1 MFRKKA
7 NNKQKKDL
15 ASTTSPTSTLS
26 LHNKK
31 NTPTSEAGV
40 GSSGDAK
47 TNEPSTSGSSF
58 LQSLNDP
65 TIIERVRVTI
75 KNAHVFKL
83 PPRQT
88 VSVGWRGADWKDK
101 IWQGTVKVVER
112 GDDTAVV
119 LVNPKDLSVFAVCP
133 VAGTG
138 GENGGGAVDRCIDS
152 SRYFVLRIENDQGR
166 HMYIGVAFNERSD
179 AFDFNTALEDSRR
192 EKEVESNFAN
202 IQASLASQSLS
213 PTSAV
218 MAAQNMSTS
227 SSLASSSILDT
238 KYGDPKDYRLKEGE
252 KIHVSIP
259 KSQTSSSAMSNRDT
273 GGTAAFDQFG
283 KESVDLSGLD
293 NTVSRPPTRQ
303 VAAAKQRRANASG
316 VSKFTSRG
324 GASGGLLLKP
334 STKDTPSRV
343 QR

>member
-1 MFRKKA
+1 MFRKKG
-7 NNKQKKDL
+7 NNKQKKDT
-15 ASTTSPTSTLS
+15 SSSISPTSTLS
-26 LHNKK
+26 LHTKK
-31 NTPTSEAGV
+31 NT
-40 GSSGDAK
+40 SSNEGGLKIGDG
-47 TNEPSTSGSSF
+47 NERDSSSNSSF
-58 LQSLNDP
+58 LKSMNDP

-101 IWQGTVKVVER
+101 IWQGMVKVVER

-119 LVNPKDLSVFAVCP
+119 LVNPKDLSVFAVSP

-138 GENGGGAVDRCIDS
+138 GENGGGAVDRCVDS
-152 SRYFVLRIENDQGR
+152 SRYFVLRIENNQGR

-192 EKEVESNFAN
+192 EKEVESNFAD
-202 IQASLASQSLS
+202 IQASLSSQPLS
-213 PTSAV
+213 PSSAV
-218 MAAQNMSTS
+218 KAAQNITS
-227 SSLASSSILDT
+227 SESLASSSILES
-238 KYGDPKDYRLKEGE
+238 KYGAPKDYRLKEGE

-259 KSQTSSSAMSNRDT
+259 KSQPSSINKTNNRV

-283 KESVDLSGLD
+283 KDHNDSSDVEEK
-293 NTVSRPPTRQ
+293 NSRPPSRQ
-303 VAAAKQRRANASG
+303 TTKQQRKSNSD
-316 VSKFTSRG
+316 SFMSNFKSNG
-324 GASGGLLLKP
+324 GGSGGLLLKP
-334 STKDTPSRV
+334 SMKDTPSRSYQ